1 MQPPTKSSSERRETA
16 GVLYRRHHRELQQA
30 VAAAVRAPREL
41 IEDACQTAWAIMLR
55 AEPDCRSVFGWLRA
69 VAIHEA
75 YRLVAI
81 ERYQTAHA
89 SVTERIDGLGLVT
102 GHESLQ
108 DSVEAL
114 EALRHL
120 ASLPERQRNDLALKI
135 AGYSYKEIQARTPGR
150 TMTNINK
157 SLAKAR
163 ARIRRWG
170 PE

>member
-1 MQPPTKSSSERRETA
+1 MQPPTAPKPQADENADE
-16 GVLYRRHHRELQQA
+16 LYRRHRHDLEHA
-30 VAAAVRAPREL
+30 VASAVRAPSEL
-41 IEDACQTAWAIMLR
+41 IEDACQNTWMIMLR
-55 AEPDCRSVFGWLRA
+55 AQPHCHCAFAWLRA

-75 YRLVAI
+75 YRLMAI
-81 ERYQTAHA
+81 ERHQTTLA
-89 SVTERIDGLGLVT
+89 SVAERMDDLRHVAAQ
-102 GHESLQ
+102 ESPE

-114 EALRHL
+114 EALQHL

-135 AGYSYKEIQARTPGR
+135 AGYSYKEIQGRTPGR
-150 TMTNINK
+150 TMTNVNK